1 MEVEFGW
8 PHNSGG
14 FLRRKVNKCVIGWF
28 TLGATTN
35 FNLNFMTLVI
45 KFSLKIW
52 LHPNLPKHP
61 DIEV

>member
-1 MEVEFGW
+1 VLRCDLELRVIEATAI
-8 PHNSGG
+8 
-14 FLRRKVNKCVIGWF
+14 FLGNISLGWF
-28 TLGATTN
+28 TLGTITN

-52 LHPNLPKHP
+52 LHPNLPKQP